1 MLKSIT
7 EVKGNEHEKKKKDLN
22 NCYYLYSGLEF
33 MNSLHYLILFNSQN
47 NSDGESSTYRITGS
61 SEQLSGPAI

>member
-1 MLKSIT
+1 MSVT
-7 EVKGNEHEKKKKDLN
+7 EVKGNEDGKKKKDLN
-22 NCYYLYSGLEF
+22 NCYCLYSGLEG

-47 NSDGESSTYRITGS
+47 NSDGEASPCRITGS